1 MPSSKM
7 TTLSNNFSDGEFL
20 EYTGS
25 ESGLA
30 SPSIDTTKEGDCV
43 SLESWISAWRID
55 VGVNLHDNGDENDED
70 YVASDCDPVSYSPTA
85 LAQSFKDLGIHEQV
99 VHKGAVTNK
108 KLTKTE
114 AALLYAFA
122 AYFCLNGPVGFR
134 TKIHLNF
141 ECKEPLNIKHRGKVS
156 MRDIFGTRITHLEFA
171 GYVSAVKKSLP
182 EGIACPMTKC
192 YGEYFPNLAFML
204 AHLDSGSSFTGNRQ
218 IHPRRTLDEIIDE
231 IAPV

>member
-1 MPSSKM
+1 MPSTKM
-7 TTLSNNFSDGEFL
+7 TTLSDDFSDGEFL

-25 ESGLA
+25 ESGLV
-30 SPSIDTTKEGDCV
+30 SPSIDTTKEGDCD

-55 VGVNLHDNGDENDED
+55 VGVIDHDNDVERDED
-70 YVASDCDPVSYSPTA
+70 YVASDSGPVSYSPTS
-85 LAQSFKDLGIHEQV
+85 LAQSFKGLGIHEQV
-99 VHKGAVTNK
+99 VHKASFTK

-122 AYFCLNGPVGFR
+122 AFFCLNGPVGFR

-141 ECKEPLNIKHRGKVS
+141 ECKEPLNIKHNGKVS
-156 MRDIFGTRITHLEFA
+156 MRDVFGTRITHLEFA

-182 EGIACPMTKC
+182 EGIACPMNKK

-204 AHLDSGSSFTGNRQ
+204 AHLDAGSSFRSNRQ
-218 IHPRRTLDEIIDE
+218 IHRRNPTLEEILPE
-231 IAPV
+231 